1 MADSIREKILA
12 RLLVVLTDVAGVDG
26 KVYRNL
32 ADSMAFDEAP
42 CINIEWQSDE
52 PAEEASSFLMH
63 RHLTVSVSI
72 FTRGDSPDILADPI
86 AQSVH
91 TLIMADEQLAGNA
104 LSATLGSVSFEFEN
118 LEKNAGK
125 TTHEYVVAYR
135 HSYGDIAA

>member
-1 MADSIREKILA
+1 MADSIRERILA
-12 RLLVVLTDVAGVDG
+12 RLLLVLTDVAGVDG

-42 CINIEWQSDE
+42 SINIEWQSDE
-52 PAEEASSFLMH
+52 PAEEPSSFLMH

-104 LSATLGSVSFEFEN
+104 LSTTLGSVSFEFEN
-118 LEKNAGK
+118 LEKNAAK

-135 HSYGDIAA
+135 HSYGDIAS

>member
-1 MADSIREKILA
+1 MADSIRERILA
-12 RLLVVLTDVAGVDG
+12 RLLIVLTDVAGVDG

-32 ADSMAFDEAP
+32 ADAMAFDEAP
-42 CINIEWQSDE
+42 SINIEWQSDE
-52 PAEEASSFLMH
+52 PAEEPSSFLMH

-72 FTRGDSPDILADPI
+72 FTRGDGPDILADPI

-104 LSATLGSVSFEFEN
+104 LSTTLGSVTFEFEN
-118 LEKNAGK
+118 LEKNAAK

-135 HSYGDIAA
+135 HSYGDITS